1 MHIVSI
7 VDPCDSN
14 QSQDDGVF
22 HSSGMPCRVT
32 GTYGVTYEKS
42 SLSRKKAVVVDE
54 ETIIVDWVVVAFAM
68 LVIFVT
74 AVAAAVIGWRHKRCC
89 VFFKNLYHSRI
100 ISLFQSSS
108 WVLSSDQ
115 KLHAECLF
123 AVFVVVLR
131 LSSNFCFR
139 SLFVC

>member
-7 VDPCDSN
+7 VDPCDSH

-22 HSSGMPCRVT
+22 HSSGIPCRVT

-54 ETIIVDWVVVAFAM
+54 ETIIVDWFVVAFAM

-74 AVAAAVIGWRHKRCC
+74 AVAAAVIGWRHRRCN
-89 VFFKNLYHSRI
+89 VFSRRIYITHVLY
-100 ISLFQSSS
+100 LY
-108 WVLSSDQ
+108 
-115 KLHAECLF
+115 
-123 AVFVVVLR
+123 
-131 LSSNFCFR
+131 FR
-139 SLFVC
+139 VRHVY